1 MKKTHL
7 IIAIIII
14 ILLGVGAFVASQ
26 MSSDVTT
33 GPVVETPDETVLPVE
48 PDGGIGDGTGAP
60 EDSPATE
67 PRSSLATTDGGNE
80 LVAYHFGSGTREVVL
95 VTGVHGGYS
104 WGTAELGF
112 EMVEYFEANP
122 SAIPDDVRVTVI
134 PVLNPDGL
142 ASVLGSADSID
153 RTAAL
158 ALTDTQRTTARFN
171 ANDVDLNRNFDCEW
185 SASGTWQNR
194 TVSGGSAPF
203 SEPEAAAL
211 RDYVIATDPVAAV
224 VWFSAEG
231 KVYPSA
237 CGGTPNNAS
246 VTLASTFAAAAN
258 YPVEASFDAY
268 AITGDMVN
276 WMAKEGV
283 PAISVLLSSHT
294 DTEWNKNR
302 AGVEAVLNSVAN

>member
-1 MKKTHL
+1 MKTTHL
-7 IIAIIII
+7 IIAFIIII
-14 ILLGVGAFVASQ
+14 ILGIGAFFLTQ

-33 GPVVETPDETVLPVE
+33 PPTTPAAEEVLPVE
-48 PDGGIGDGTGAP
+48 PDGGTGDDTGAA
-60 EDSPATE
+60 DAPATE

-80 LVAYHFGSGTREVVL
+80 LVAYHFGTGSREVVL
-95 VTGVHGGYS
+95 ITGVHGGYS
-104 WGTAELGF
+104 WGTAALGF
-112 EMVEYFEANP
+112 EMIDFFTENP
-122 SAIPDDVRVTVI
+122 SIIPSDVRVTVI

-142 ASVLGSADSID
+142 ESALGSADAVD
-153 RTAAL
+153 RQAAL

-171 ANDVDLNRNFDCEW
+171 GNDVDLNRNFDCEW
-185 SASGTWQNR
+185 QPEGTWQNR
-194 TVSGGSAPF
+194 SVSGGSAAF

-211 RDYVIATDPVAAV
+211 RDYVISADPVAAV

-237 CGGTPNNAS
+237 CGGNPSSAS
-246 VTLASTFAAAAN
+246 LTLASTFADASG
-258 YPVEASFDAY
+258 YPSETSFDAY

-283 PAISVLLSSHT
+283 PAISVLLSNHT
-294 DTEWNKNR
+294 DTEWSKNR